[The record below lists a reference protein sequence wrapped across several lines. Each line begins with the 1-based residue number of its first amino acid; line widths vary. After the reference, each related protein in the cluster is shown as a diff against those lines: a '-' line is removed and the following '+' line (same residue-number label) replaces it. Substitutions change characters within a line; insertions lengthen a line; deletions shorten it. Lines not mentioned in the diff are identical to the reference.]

1 MTGITGR
8 QQPSRVRATV
18 ATDAAR
24 AHNRTMILVEL
35 ALVVVLVWTIV
46 HLVLRLLD
54 RTGAAA
60 PSPPARWRITHVDVD
75 GETRV
80 VLQRHDERRD
90 RVLAQHVVGTVPVDD
105 PDYEARFMA
114 LMDAARA
121 RRALFEAEEDR

>member
-1 MTGITGR
+1 
-8 QQPSRVRATV
+8 
-18 ATDAAR
+18 
-24 AHNRTMILVEL
+24 MILVEL

-46 HLVLRLLD
+46 YLVLRLLD
-54 RTGAAA
+54 RTGAAE
-60 PSPPARWRITHVDVD
+60 PSTPARWRITHLDVD

-90 RVLAQHVVGTVPVDD
+90 RVLGHHVVGAVPLDD
-105 PDYEARFMA
+105 PDYEERFMA

>member
-1 MTGITGR
+1 M
-8 QQPSRVRATV
+8 

-54 RTGAAA
+54 RTGAAG

-90 RVLAQHVVGTVPVDD
+90 RVLAQHVVGAVPVDD